1 MNKGNVLLDNILKLN
16 NFILMAKSSNA
27 LFLYVDK
34 ILNGK
39 CSKIKFIPEY
49 DYVSLEV
56 VLNALMLPVE
66 VIDKE
71 TYQKLDKK
79 ELNYYLNKILKINN
93 IRNNKKLNDKE
104 KLLDFIVNGI
114 KKGEFTCNN
123 NSTITIS
130 TLLTLDSSWV
140 LELLSFLNDNIY
152 YNLNLSKDK
161 KSYQFNLLNYSNTKK
176 LVYNDFLNDLMLYK
190 CKISKKNNSVLG
202 FKDLIKIDDIIRTIY
217 KYDFKKLED
226 INSEL
231 NKEGLK
237 LSINKEK
244 VKGTKDIENIFNEC
258 DTESKFKDLIN
269 FIKDYYDVI
278 DSVNNVNIKNNKT
291 VYGYLKKLNYAYF
304 SNYSLNEARKL
315 YKIDNSIKKYQTF
328 INFFI
333 FYIYDY
339 DNIEDHFNYELL
351 KLEDLRPK
359 IVDYETE
366 EYKNIIDKLSNLSK
380 RQVSLNKKVNK
391 YMTSDI
397 RDYKVINYYG
407 ELLSQVND
415 EIVNLKSEFAARKEN
430 NNSLYNINKIKI
442 NYIIDSILNNNYVLF
457 EDKIIFREYDKK
469 DNHVTFYLVIK
480 LEDFNDEV
488 LSLYNQNERINYYQ
502 V

>member
-315 YKIDNSIKKYQTF
+315 YKIDNIIKKY
-328 INFFI
+328 
-333 FYIYDY
+333 
-339 DNIEDHFNYELL
+339 
-351 KLEDLRPK
+351 
-359 IVDYETE
+359 
-366 EYKNIIDKLSNLSK
+366 
-380 RQVSLNKKVNK
+380 
-391 YMTSDI
+391 
-397 RDYKVINYYG
+397 
-407 ELLSQVND
+407 
-415 EIVNLKSEFAARKEN
+415 
-430 NNSLYNINKIKI
+430 
-442 NYIIDSILNNNYVLF
+442 
-457 EDKIIFREYDKK
+457 
-469 DNHVTFYLVIK
+469 
-480 LEDFNDEV
+480 
-488 LSLYNQNERINYYQ
+488 
-502 V
+502 